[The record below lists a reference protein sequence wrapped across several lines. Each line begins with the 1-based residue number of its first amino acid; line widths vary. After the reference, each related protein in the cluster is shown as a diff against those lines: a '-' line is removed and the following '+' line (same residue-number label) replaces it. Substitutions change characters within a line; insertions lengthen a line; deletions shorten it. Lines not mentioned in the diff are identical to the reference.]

1 MVNNKRQKAAAIR
14 YDPENH
20 NAPIVVAS
28 GVGQQAERILALAK
42 EHNIPL
48 QQDTTLIEALIKLDI
63 GQEIPAELYKVVAEV
78 LVFVRKLNDAAI
90 SEKS

>member
-1 MVNNKRQKAAAIR
+1 MDNNKRQKAAAIR
-14 YDPENH
+14 YDPEND

-63 GQEIPAELYKVVAEV
+63 GQEIPTELYKVVAEV
-78 LVFVRKLNDAAI
+78 LVYVRKLNDAASI
-90 SEKS
+90 GSK